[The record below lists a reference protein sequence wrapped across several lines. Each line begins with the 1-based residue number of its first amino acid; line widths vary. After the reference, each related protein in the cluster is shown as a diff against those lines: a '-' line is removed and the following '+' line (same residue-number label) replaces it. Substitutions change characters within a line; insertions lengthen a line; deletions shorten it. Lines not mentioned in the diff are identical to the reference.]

1 MKLRPNLTQ
10 QQIFEHYEHPK
21 YEFNDDERKEA
32 KLIKPN
38 PPTQQAIQKA
48 KFVDKS
54 FAWRNDA
61 RLRS

>member
-10 QQIFEHYEHPK
+10 HQTFEEEK
-21 YEFNDDERKEA
+21 KEQ
-32 KLIKPN
+32 LIKPK